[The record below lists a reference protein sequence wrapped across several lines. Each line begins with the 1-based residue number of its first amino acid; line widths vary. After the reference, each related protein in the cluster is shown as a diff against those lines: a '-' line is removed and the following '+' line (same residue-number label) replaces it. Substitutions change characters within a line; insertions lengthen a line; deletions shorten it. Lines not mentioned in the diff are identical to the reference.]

1 MTMITRAIR
10 PPEPVAG
17 PERTQLEGW
26 LDYHRATLL
35 MKCADLGFDQLTRRA
50 VPPSN
55 LTLLGLLQHMTLV
68 EVWWFDVVLF
78 DSNTPLPYSSEADR
92 DAEFNDF
99 TWARPEEVA
108 EMFVVA
114 CERSRELAG
123 SLSLDAHTVKT
134 GRDNLIDLRWIYT
147 HMIEEYARH
156 NGHADL
162 LREVIDGT
170 TGI

>member
-1 MTMITRAIR
+1 MIPLPTR

-17 PERTQLEGW
+17 LERTQLEGW
-26 LDYHRATLL
+26 LDFHRATLL
-35 MKCADLGFDQLTRRA
+35 MKCAELDFEQLTTRA

-68 EVWWFDVVLF
+68 EVWWFDVVLL
-78 DSNTPLPYSSEADR
+78 DSATTLPYSSDDDR

-99 TWARPEEVA
+99 TFATPEETSDA
-108 EMFVVA
+108 FLAA
-114 CERSRELAG
+114 CERSRSLAAP
-123 SLSLDAHTVKT
+123 LSLDTVTAKT
-134 GRDNLIDLRWIYT
+134 GRSNVLDLRWIYT

-162 LREVIDGT
+162 LREVIDGS
-170 TGI
+170 TGL

>member
-1 MTMITRAIR
+1 MIPKPTR

-26 LDYHRATLL
+26 LDFHRATLL
-35 MKCADLGFDQLTRRA
+35 IKCSELTFDQLTLQA
-50 VPPSN
+50 VPPST

-68 EVWWFDVVLF
+68 EIWWFDVVFF
-78 DSNTPLPYSSEADR
+78 DSATPLPFSSDDDR

-99 TWARPEEVA
+99 SFATPEEVA
-108 EMFVVA
+108 EMFLAA
-114 CERSRELAG
+114 CARSRELAAPV
-123 SLSLDAHTVKT
+123 SLDTLTAKT
-134 GRDNLIDLRWIYT
+134 GHKELLDLRWIYL

-162 LREVIDGT
+162 IRERIDGAV
-170 TGI
+170 GD

>member
-1 MTMITRAIR
+1 
-10 PPEPVAG
+10 
-17 PERTQLEGW
+17 
-26 LDYHRATLL
+26 
-35 MKCADLGFDQLTRRA
+35 LTRRA

-55 LTLLGLLQHMTLV
+55 LTLLGLSPHMTLV
-68 EVWWFDVVLF
+68 EVRWFDVALV
-78 DSNTPLPYSSEADR
+78 DSNTPLPYCSEAER

-114 CERSRELAG
+114 CDRSRELAR
-123 SLSLDAHTVKT
+123 SLSLDAPTVKT

-156 NGHADL
+156 HGHADL
-162 LREVIDGT
+162 PREVIDGT